1 LSINNNKFIKLFLFY
16 FNHDDYREAL
26 TSLST
31 TRMAIDDEYE
41 LNDLDD
47 NNEIEFNRLY

>member
-1 LSINNNKFIKLFLFY
+1 LFY

-26 TSLST
+26 TSLSA
-31 TRMAIDDEYE
+31 TRMVIDDEFE

-47 NNEIEFNRLY
+47 NDEIESNRLY